1 MSRLMKKVKK
11 ERGGNSFVGK
21 EGSLSC
27 DVRKDFYETEAGG
40 MATRKDGG
48 KTIPPPAQTST

>member
-1 MSRLMKKVKK
+1 MSRLMRKVKK

-21 EGSLSC
+21 EGSLLC

-40 MATRKDGG
+40 MARKDG
-48 KTIPPPAQTST
+48 KTIPPPAAN

>member
-1 MSRLMKKVKK
+1 MKKVKK